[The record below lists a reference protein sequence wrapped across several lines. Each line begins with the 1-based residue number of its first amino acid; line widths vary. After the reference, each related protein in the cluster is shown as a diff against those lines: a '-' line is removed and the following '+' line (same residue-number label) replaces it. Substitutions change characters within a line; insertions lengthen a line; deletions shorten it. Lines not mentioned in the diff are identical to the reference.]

1 MTKPRLKIL
10 SSVMAIVFI
19 IAIALTFAYAQ
30 GQGGFS
36 GERGAGQAGG
46 SGGMGGMPSG
56 GGAPGGA
63 GGGAGGMSMP
73 GMDMGPT
80 GFFMYS
86 AGDPFPEAIESQMSV
101 AIYIKDGK
109 YLAEKSNP
117 KAYSG
122 GEVDKNSVSGIN
134 ITSKEDNFSG
144 IFVNGG
150 KKEFTLSDST
160 IDLHG
165 SGTGGQMGGNYG
177 VAAGAV
183 AGHGVLTLKNVNITT
198 NGTSSSAAVCSAGG
212 TLKVYDSTLVSKDSG
227 GAGRGSRTT
236 NTSTNGKSY
245 FYDSTIIA
253 DSWGALS
260 TDSAEPNVY
269 LEANNC
275 DIRTIQG
282 GYGTY
287 ADNSCEVVINDSRFD
302 TANHAGI
309 ISGTGKIY
317 FNNIDATT
325 KASLVEVHAPGQ
337 NFRSVGILEIKGGKA
352 STKDAVL
359 IVKSANVDILVE
371 GAEFSSQSGLI
382 LQSIVNTSSNT
393 PQVTAS
399 VSGIRATFKNMNIEG
414 DISHE
419 DNTRTMSVTL
429 AGTTLKG
436 EIKDSSF
443 SLDSDSKWIATGES
457 RVTLVGSVDVKT
469 IDAPAGVKITAVA
482 GKGCKLKGDYKLS
495 SGGTLSV
502 TAD

>member
-1 MTKPRLKIL
+1 M
-10 SSVMAIVFI
+10 
-19 IAIALTFAYAQ
+19 AIALIISMALTFVYAQ
-30 GQGGFS
+30 GQGGLT
-36 GERGAGQAGG
+36 GGRGGGQAGG

-56 GGAPGGA
+56 DARGAGAPGGT
-63 GGGAGGMSMP
+63 GGETGGMSMP

-80 GFFMYS
+80 GFFRYS
-86 AGDPFPEAIESQMSV
+86 AGDPFPEAIESQMTV

-109 YLAEKSNP
+109 YLPEKSIP
-117 KAYSG
+117 EAYSG
-122 GEVDKNSVSGIN
+122 GKVDKNSASGIN

-144 IFVNGG
+144 ILVNGG
-150 KKEFTLSDST
+150 KTEYSLSDSA
-160 IDLHG
+160 IELHG
-165 SGTGGQMGGNYG
+165 EGTGGMMGGNYG
-177 VAAGAV
+177 VGAGAV

-198 NGTSSSAAVCSAGG
+198 NGSGSCAAVCSAGG

-253 DSWGALS
+253 DNWGALS

-302 TANHAGI
+302 TASHAGI

-317 FNNIDATT
+317 FNNINATT
-325 KASLVEVHAPGQ
+325 KANLVLVHAPGQ

-352 STKDAVL
+352 STEEAVL
-359 IVKSANVDILVE
+359 FVKSANVDITVD
-371 GAEFSSQSGLI
+371 GAEFRSQNGLL
-382 LQSIVNTSSNT
+382 LQSVVNTSSNT
-393 PQVTAS
+393 PEVTAP
-399 VSGIRATFKNMNIEG
+399 VNGIRATFKNTNLEG
-414 DISHE
+414 NISHE
-419 DNTRTMSVTL
+419 DSTRTMSVTL

-436 EIKDSSF
+436 EIMDSSL
-443 SLDSDSKWIATGES
+443 SLDSGSKWTATGDS
-457 RVTLVGSVDVKT
+457 SVILVGGIDVNR
-469 IDAPAGVKITAVA
+469 IDAPRGVKITAVA
-482 GKGCKLKGDYKLS
+482 GDGCKLKGTYELA
-495 SGGTLSV
+495 SGGSLEVVSK
-502 TAD
+502 